1 MNLQQQN
8 SLIQVLTK
16 SFESQQKIIQKQG
29 RQIDLLSDKLNRLI
43 NITVNNFHE
52 ALEDIKEPEYKEDG
66 YSADQYPQIL
76 RPGTWRMAAMQ
87 KSLRKS
93 YYRKRW

>member
-29 RQIDLLSDKLNRLI
+29 RQIDLLSDKLERLTI
-43 NITVNNFHE
+43 IVVDNFQE

-66 YSADQYPQIL
+66 Y
-76 RPGTWRMAAMQ
+76 MAE
-87 KSLRKS
+87 
-93 YYRKRW
+93 